1 MNEKRAAYIR
11 MVVAMTKA
19 GIDDLILTKDK
30 SAYFLRGIIDY
41 AENGKHANL
50 DVRWAPTTYSYSKQA
65 SVLKHEKS
73 AYQQRSDKSL
83 KEFKLHAEHV
93 IPNSLVFK
101 RLLEMVEENQSD
113 ENISSFLDTSCEII
127 VITKKEMELLDG
139 KGSGLKASMPDGWVW
154 GDNPYARLT
163 SVGIELEVII
173 NGIGIE

>member
-65 SVLKHEKS
+65 SVLKHEKNF
-73 AYQQRSDKSL
+73 YLSL
-83 KEFKLHAEHV
+83 NLPMKLV
-93 IPNSLVFK
+93 SSISVTCDLF
-101 RLLEMVEENQSD
+101 LLEVYINNSHFHQTLASLF
-113 ENISSFLDTSCEII
+113 STS
-127 VITKKEMELLDG
+127 
-139 KGSGLKASMPDGWVW
+139 
-154 GDNPYARLT
+154 
-163 SVGIELEVII
+163 
-173 NGIGIE
+173 